1 MSSKQSLQRHIT
13 ICKGITNPL
22 ECHLCHK
29 VFAFTQGKIKH
40 LKKCISIPIE
50 EIPEPQPI
58 QYKIYV

>member
-22 ECHLCHK
+22 ECHICHK
-29 VFAFTQGKIKH
+29 ICSTPQTKSYH